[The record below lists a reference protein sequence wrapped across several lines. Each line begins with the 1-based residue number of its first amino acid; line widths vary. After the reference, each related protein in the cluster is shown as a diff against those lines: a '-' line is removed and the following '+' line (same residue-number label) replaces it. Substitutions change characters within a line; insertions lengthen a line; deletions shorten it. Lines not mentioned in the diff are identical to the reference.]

1 MCRNFRRLYV
11 RNPRNSV
18 TNYLFSYETLW
29 RQPHEKMWRATIIQ
43 SGFVKL
49 ERVFLPY
56 AQDAADVTV
65 CEHLKEQKFSDYSLT
80 EGGSPVSQ
88 QACQSR
94 ARDGREE
101 RVSSQ
106 APKT

>member
-1 MCRNFRRLYV
+1 MPGGCLIVLHWLNAQLA
-11 RNPRNSV
+11 
-18 TNYLFSYETLW
+18 
-29 RQPHEKMWRATIIQ
+29 MIQ

-56 AQDAADVTV
+56 AQDAADVIV

-80 EGGSPVSQ
+80 EGESPVSQ

>member
-1 MCRNFRRLYV
+1 MPGGCLIILHWLNAQLA
-11 RNPRNSV
+11 
-18 TNYLFSYETLW
+18 
-29 RQPHEKMWRATIIQ
+29 MIQ

-65 CEHLKEQKFSDYSLT
+65 CEHLKKQKFSDYSLSDG
-80 EGGSPVSQ
+80 ESPVSQ

-94 ARDGREE
+94 ARHGLDE